1 MGVQGVNGAPLPSGL
16 SGEQAS
22 LLLPAGHRGPAF
34 LVLHNFRAILKYNNS
49 SAYALAVGLL
59 ADSFKGGG
67 RIVGAWPLED
77 VPLSRSQR
85 IELQRQLAARGHDPG
100 AVDGIIG
107 ANTRKAIRACQQ
119 EFGWPADGYPTP
131 ALLDRLRTP

>member
-1 MGVQGVNGAPLPSGL
+1 M
-16 SGEQAS
+16 
-22 LLLPAGHRGPAF
+22 
-34 LVLHNFRAILKYNNS
+34 LHNFRAILEYNNS
-49 SAYALAVGLL
+49 SAYAPAVGLL